1 MFRRWGQALNRIVR
15 AVDSLPAKRTP
26 VKKPVQAVAAVR
38 AREMLERIRRGEYE
52 FSGSEICEILQRSNW
67 VGSNEGWF
75 ESLNIP
81 GDNLVELKLRVPVL
95 GR

>member
-52 FSGSEICEILQRSNW
+52 FSGSEICEILQRSKIIKQYSQQTHISAKEKERS
-67 VGSNEGWF
+67 SNVING
-75 ESLNIP
+75 
-81 GDNLVELKLRVPVL
+81 KKY
-95 GR
+95 